1 MIVKR
6 AAQADDAD
14 AGLRRYSFGARPGVE
29 ERRMLVAIA
38 SLGLENFE
46 RVGNAYRRLFG
57 DFLINPVFDLHC
69 GSIRVSLA
77 VENFR
82 CQRTDARMI
91 GLQKRRRL

>member
-6 AAQADDAD
+6 AAQVDDAD
-14 AGLRRYSFGARPGVE
+14 DGLRRYSCGARQGVE
-29 ERRMLVAIA
+29 EHRMLVAIA

-82 CQRTDARMI
+82 CRHTDGWVM